1 MQQAGLG
8 RVQPCIESR
17 SPSPLIDSSVRALH
31 AAEESVRVDS
41 PAPGDLSSGVIF
53 SRPFPFNP
61 GFCLAVT
68 HLLLPKPSQSTATV
82 VQDHSG
88 WIETQSPASVLD
100 APASIDV
107 VPSNAELGIETTNG
121 LQPVSPECHVAP
133 RDVLCLLVG
142 EQYVSGPA
150 RCMSDAS
157 GHLTIVRKRDIRTTN
172 AGGVGPPKRQC
183 QIAEPV
189 RVRRCVIVNVRN
201 NFSRCSM
208 QAQIPRVA

>member
-1 MQQAGLG
+1 MQQAWLG

-17 SPSPLIDSSVRALH
+17 SPSPLVDSSARALH
-31 AAEESVRVDS
+31 AAKEPVRIDS
-41 PAPGDLSSGVIF
+41 PAPRDLSSGVIF
-53 SRPFPFNP
+53 SRPFPFNH

-68 HLLLPKPSQSTATV
+68 HLLLPKSSQSTATV
-82 VQDHSG
+82 MQDHSG
-88 WIETQSPASVLD
+88 RIETQSPASLLN
-100 APASIDV
+100 APASVDV
-107 VPSNAELGIETTNG
+107 VPSNVELGIETTNG

-133 RDVLCLLVG
+133 RDVLSLLIG

-150 RCMSDAS
+150 RRMSDACS
-157 GHLTIVRKRDIRTTN
+157 HLAIVRKRDIRATY

-189 RVRRCVIVNVRN
+189 RVRRCVIVNVRD
-201 NFSRCSM
+201 NFSSCSM